1 MVSSFILLIAHVPLL
16 PEKWCFILFK
26 FVSKKIGCSM
36 RPSFT
41 DHISHMSERSALFCW
56 KYIVVFIF
64 LKLYYLCFNAK
75 PLYWTFQVVSQL
87 WNTCIDHRV
96 VNDQINIIKLN
107 VGIRRISLYNVCIT
121 ERKVLNLCAQKL
133 FWLSGSP
140 SCSNMH
146 KNWKRFVEFLVY

>member
-1 MVSSFILLIAHVPLL
+1 MVSSFILLFAHAFLL

-41 DHISHMSERSALFCW
+41 DHISHMSGRSALFCW

-107 VGIRRISLYNVCIT
+107 VGIRRISFYIT
-121 ERKVLNLCAQKL
+121 SVSRREK
-133 FWLSGSP
+133 FWIYL
-140 SCSNMH
+140 H
-146 KNWKRFVEFLVY
+146 KNYSDYQVLLAAAICTKTGKGLLNS